1 MSPRPPAKIEQWQVY
16 YIRNAPYANKDKFVV
31 LVCYLNGEWHGF
43 FINSIRNPFY
53 DRSPEMRVC
62 AVEIY
67 SNEHHFL
74 RHDSWVMCDK
84 TKPFSIELLTDYQG
98 KLSGTAINDMVYNLE
113 RNEVLKRFYKE
124 LILGRR

>member
-1 MSPRPPAKIEQWQVY
+1 MSPRPPAKLEQWQVY
-16 YIRNAPYANKDKFVV
+16 YIQNAPYAEKNKFVV

-43 FINSIRNPFY
+43 FINSIRNPFF

-67 SNEHHFL
+67 SSENAFL
-74 RHDSWVMCDK
+74 THDSWVICDK
-84 TKPFSIELLTDYQG
+84 TNVFSADLLIDYR
-98 KLSGTAINDMVYNLE
+98 GTLCDSAIDEMIYNLE
-113 RNEVLKRFYKE
+113 RNEILKRFYRD